1 VSGTVVLVGAPGSG
15 KTTVG
20 VRLAALLGVD
30 FVDTDDLVAR
40 SGGAESAAEVLTEQG
55 EQAFRELEREAVRL
69 AMGVVAGAAGS
80 DSGSDAGSDAASDV
94 VAVGGGAVADSEV
107 REALAGHDV
116 VWLRVT
122 APNALSRTGLNAI
135 RPVAL
140 GNIRAQFAAQL
151 KARAP
156 WYEEVS
162 TLAVDTDYRD
172 PDEIAAEVRALLAAP
187 VAPDHAPGAASAAAR
202 AQAADQAPVADQHR
216 GTR

>member
-69 AMGVVAGAAGS
+69 AMGVVAGAAGGDAGS
-80 DSGSDAGSDAASDV
+80 DSGSDAGGDAAGDAGSDAASHV

-107 REALAGHDV
+107 REALAGHEV

-187 VAPDHAPGAASAAAR
+187 VAS
-202 AQAADQAPVADQHR
+202 DQHR
-216 GTR
+216 GAR

>member
-69 AMGVVAGAAGS
+69 AMGVVAGAAGGDAGS
-80 DSGSDAGSDAASDV
+80 DSGSDAGGDAANRV

-107 REALAGHDV
+107 REALAGHEV

-172 PDEIAAEVRALLAAP
+172 PDAIAAEVRALLAAP
-187 VAPDHAPGAASAAAR
+187 VAS
-202 AQAADQAPVADQHR
+202 DQHR
-216 GTR
+216 GAR